1 MDLSACPILHNI
13 PPGVIVSVALDVI
26 KSPQALPLHA
36 SSKPKAAQPT
46 NRMRKTLLTIAI
58 LGLLWAGLL
67 AWPLF
72 DLFRLARAIENRDIA
87 TVTRHVDF
95 LRVRNSLT
103 QQIVD
108 AYAKRTGARVNAR
121 TQGIAFTIAD
131 PLVARIIT
139 PEALAELLRAGWP
152 VTIVPERVRD
162 TAGISVAGL
171 GTILDIFSHS
181 EYGIGRF
188 EITVPVRIPAERAFG
203 LEMRLTQWTW
213 RLANVRLPEQVS
225 TILAEEIAKSTRTLP
240 PAQ

>member
-1 MDLSACPILHNI
+1 ML
-13 PPGVIVSVALDVI
+13 VAI
-26 KSPQALPLHA
+26 QPE
-36 SSKPKAAQPT
+36 AAQPT
-46 NRMRKTLLTIAI
+46 NRMRKTILTIII

-87 TVTRHVDF
+87 TVTRLVDF
-95 LRVRNSLT
+95 VRVRNSLT

-121 TQGIAFTIAD
+121 AQGIAFSIAD
-131 PLVARIIT
+131 PLIARIVSAD
-139 PEALAELLRAGWP
+139 ALAELLRAGWP
-152 VTIVPERVRD
+152 VTIVPEGARD
-162 TAGISVAGL
+162 GTGISVAAL

-213 RLANVRLPEQVS
+213 RLATVRLPDQVS
-225 TILAEEIAKSTRTLP
+225 EILANEIAKSTRTVP

>member
-1 MDLSACPILHNI
+1 
-13 PPGVIVSVALDVI
+13 
-26 KSPQALPLHA
+26 
-36 SSKPKAAQPT
+36 
-46 NRMRKTLLTIAI
+46 MRKTILTIVI

-72 DLFRLARAIENRDIA
+72 DLFRLAHAIENRDIA

-95 LRVRNSLT
+95 VRVRNSLT

-121 TQGIAFTIAD
+121 AQGIAFSIAD
-131 PLVARIIT
+131 PLVTKIVS

-152 VTIVPERVRD
+152 VTIVPEPPRD
-162 TAGISVAGL
+162 TAGISVAAL
-171 GTILDIFSHS
+171 GTVLDIFSHS

-188 EITVPVRIPAERAFG
+188 EITVPVRIPVERAFG

-213 RLANVRLPEQVS
+213 RLSSVRLPEQVS
-225 TILAEEIAKSTRTLP
+225 AILADEIAKSTRTVP